1 MIVKLFPDQ
10 QEQQTRLIG
19 ISVILAL
26 GAASGFFL

>member
-1 MIVKLFPDQ
+1 MIVRLYPNQ
-10 QEQQTRLIG
+10 QEQQTLLIG